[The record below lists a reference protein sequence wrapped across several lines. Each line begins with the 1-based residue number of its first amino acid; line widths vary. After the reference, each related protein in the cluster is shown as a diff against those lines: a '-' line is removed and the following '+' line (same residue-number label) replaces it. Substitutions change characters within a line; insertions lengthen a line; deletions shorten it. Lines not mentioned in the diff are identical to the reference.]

1 MLKPYQGKVPE
12 VHPTAFVEESA
23 QVIGDVS
30 IGEDASIWHNAVL
43 RGDINSIRI
52 GARTNI
58 QDGCVLHVT
67 SSLAVEIEH
76 DVTVGHNA
84 VIHGCCIH
92 AHCLIGMGAIILD
105 HAEIGENCIV
115 GAGTVVKEGEKVPPN
130 SLIIGVPGEI
140 KRRLTEKEVYK
151 LRERSQRYVEYKKA
165 YMEYIIE

>member
-12 VHPTAFVEESA
+12 VHSSAFVEESA

-30 IGEDASIWHNAVL
+30 IGEEASIWHNAVL
-43 RGDINSIRI
+43 RGDVNAIRI

-58 QDGCVLHVT
+58 QDGCVLHGT
-67 SSLAVEIEH
+67 SALAVVIDH

-84 VIHGCCIH
+84 VLHGCRID

-115 GAGTVVKEGEKVPPN
+115 GGGTVVKEGEKITSQFPDYRRSWTNQATVDRKKSIN
-130 SLIIGVPGEI
+130 CENALSGMLSKKTYMQDII
-140 KRRLTEKEVYK
+140 
-151 LRERSQRYVEYKKA
+151 A
-165 YMEYIIE
+165 

>member
-43 RGDINSIRI
+43 RGDVNAIRI

-58 QDGCVLHVT
+58 QDGCVLHGT
-67 SSLAVEIEH
+67 SSLSVVIDH

-84 VIHGCCIH
+84 VLHGCSICSN
-92 AHCLIGMGAIILD
+92 CLIGMGAIILD

-130 SLIIGVPGEI
+130 SLILGVPGQI
-140 KRRLTEKEVYK
+140 KRRLTDKEVYK
-151 LRERSQRYVEYKKA
+151 LRERSQRYVEYKKT
-165 YMEYIIE
+165 YMEDIMQ

>member
-12 VHPTAFVEESA
+12 VHSSAFVEESA

-30 IGEDASIWHNAVL
+30 IGEEASIWHNAVL
-43 RGDINSIRI
+43 RGDVNAIRI

-58 QDGCVLHVT
+58 QDGCVLHGT
-67 SSLAVEIEH
+67 SALAVVIDH

-84 VIHGCCIH
+84 VLHGCRID

-130 SLIIGVPGEI
+130 SLIIGVPGQI

-151 LRERSQRYVEYKKA
+151 LRERSQRYVEYKKT
-165 YMEYIIE
+165 YMQDIIT